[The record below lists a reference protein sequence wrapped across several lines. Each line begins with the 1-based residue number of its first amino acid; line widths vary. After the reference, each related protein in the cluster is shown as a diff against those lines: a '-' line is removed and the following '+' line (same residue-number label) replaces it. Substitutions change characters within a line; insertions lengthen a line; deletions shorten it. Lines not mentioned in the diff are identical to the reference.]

1 MSPCA
6 AFMSFIVSA
15 AIVGSSAA
23 QAWIFMTTL
32 INSSALKPCSVKAGA
47 MSCWTFG
54 RSWSIF
60 CICLDDASPGE
71 FSMSWIVFVSES
83 LLALNWAN
91 AASKMARAV
100 LGSIFAGDGAGG
112 GVTVE
117 STGFALNCAALAL
130 RRAPRV
136 RFQRAWSFVF
146 WDCWAVHVSR
156 AALSENRAVSFASP
170 ASYALTFFSVHWSQA
185 AWSFSVHRVKSSG
198 DHWGKSSTGLDVPL
212 ILTSSMMKIKVL
224 FAGIL
229 GGLPCSP

>member
-32 INSSALKPCSVKAGA
+32 INSSALKPCSVSAGA

-130 RRAPRV
+130 RRAALV
-136 RFQRAWSFVF
+136 RFQRAWFFVF
-146 WDCWAVHVSR
+146 WDCVEVQHNQCDANAKAVSASKPGQPSARCAHCTLERHRFSAAPCS
-156 AALSENRAVSFASP
+156 AALYKASKHNLCFA
-170 ASYALTFFSVHWSQA
+170 
-185 AWSFSVHRVKSSG
+185 
-198 DHWGKSSTGLDVPL
+198 
-212 ILTSSMMKIKVL
+212 
-224 FAGIL
+224 
-229 GGLPCSP
+229 